1 MHVVKFPE
9 TEKAAYLTA
18 SDWLRKVADMIEA
31 DHGKEVFLS
40 VGVVTFDAT
49 DGSGFFYNTP
59 GDEPRVLAEIG
70 ILELAKNHLIRTATE
85 PE

>member
-1 MHVVKFPE
+1 MHVVKFPVE
-9 TEKAAYLTA
+9 QPQYMTA
-18 SDWLRKVADMIEA
+18 SDWLRKVADMIEVE
-31 DHGKEVFLS
+31 HGEEVFLA

-59 GDEPRVLAEIG
+59 GEENRVLQEIG

-85 PE
+85 